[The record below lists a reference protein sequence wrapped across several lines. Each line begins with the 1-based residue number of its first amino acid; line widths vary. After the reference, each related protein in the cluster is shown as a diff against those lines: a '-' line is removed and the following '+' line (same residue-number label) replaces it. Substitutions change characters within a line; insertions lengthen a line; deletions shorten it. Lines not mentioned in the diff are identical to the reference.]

1 MSEMVICKSCGFIM
15 EKGKLGDKCPACGVP
30 ANMFLP
36 HDERISPRRKM
47 LLSLDIHPVMVH
59 FPQAFTATL
68 VLLSVAGSLVHGPLC
83 GYISATVRTLGALL
97 PFAIGLSFAA
107 GLFDANVRFRKV
119 TTPLLKKKITLGA
132 IYFSLGC
139 AIFACVVCLP
149 VASTAQYLLIAG
161 LAMPALGCAAALGL
175 IGTSLLVA
183 RFPG

>member
-1 MSEMVICKSCGFIM
+1 M
-15 EKGKLGDKCPACGVP
+15 EKGKLGDRCPACGVP
-30 ANMFLP
+30 AKMFLP

-68 VLLSVAGSLVHGPLC
+68 ALLSIAGPFVHGPLSASL
-83 GYISATVRTLGALL
+83 SATVRTLGALL
-97 PFAIGLSFAA
+97 PFTIALSFIA
-107 GLFDANVRFRKV
+107 GLFDAKIRFRKV
-119 TTPLLKKKITLGA
+119 NTPLLKKKIILGT

-139 AIFACVVCLP
+139 VIFASVVCLP
-149 VASTAQYLLIAG
+149 VASTARFLLIAG
-161 LAMPALGCAAALGL
+161 LALPALGCAAALGL